1 MLIYTECYA
10 DTELIKSLGFSKKQ
24 YIHRPNK
31 PKIGYHLVNGKIKDV
46 LAIVDE
52 DPFPNKTSHR
62 IFNRF
67 ETLKRFSKERLVLK
81 KYKTFYIIELCPDL
95 EGWLLHIAKQS
106 KFNLA
111 DFIDPAYLKSSRAL
125 HDFTATANIP
135 AKFTKCI
142 NSMLENEVEGMMRL
156 KELIDNRDKLN
167 HYAQNPI

>member
-10 DTELIKSLGFSKKQ
+10 DTELIKSLGLSKKQ

-31 PKIGYHLVNGKIKDV
+31 PKIGHLFFNGKIKNV

-52 DPFPNKTSHR
+52 DPYPNKTSHR

-67 ETLKRFSKERLVLK
+67 ETVKRFSQERLVLK

-95 EGWLLHIAKQS
+95 EGWLLYIAKQS

-111 DFIDPAYLKSSRAL
+111 DFIYPAYLKSSRAL
-125 HDFTATANIP
+125 HDFTATASIP
-135 AKFTKCI
+135 AKFSKCI
-142 NSMLENEVEGMMRL
+142 NSMIENNVKGLMRL
-156 KELIDNRDKLN
+156 KELIDNRDKLEY
-167 HYAQNPI
+167 YAQNPI